1 MNTSLKN
8 ISKQCDNIEIKL
20 NRLLA
25 QRAKLKQNHMSVAKK
40 EYKARTRTL
49 IQLGGLLSLTPI
61 LDICNIKLGEDLQIS
76 AQDKADTFLGIIS
89 TLFDSLS
96 NDFDASDL
104 DHFKTIG
111 SSLRLSHLMNK
122 SGA

>member
-1 MNTSLKN
+1 MSNSLKN
-8 ISKQCDNIEIKL
+8 ISKQYDNVEIKL
-20 NRLLA
+20 NRLLS
-25 QRAKLKQNHMSVAKK
+25 QKAKLQTSHKRNANK
-40 EYKARTRTL
+40 ERKARTRTL

-104 DHFKTIG
+104 THFQTIG
-111 SSLRLSHLMNK
+111 ASLRLYHSFNK
-122 SGA
+122 SLA

>member
-1 MNTSLKN
+1 M
-8 ISKQCDNIEIKL
+8 
-20 NRLLA
+20 
-25 QRAKLKQNHMSVAKK
+25 
-40 EYKARTRTL
+40 
-49 IQLGGLLSLTPI
+49 SLTPI

-76 AQDKADTFLGIIS
+76 AQDKTDTFLGIIS

-96 NDFDASDL
+96 NDFEASDL

-111 SSLRLSHLMNK
+111 SSLRFSHLMNK